1 MLTKIK
7 YIDIFMEV
15 NRLISK
21 ILKKKKYKAEVYITA
36 DNFTAEYFTD
46 SLNEALT
53 WTLSGIS
60 ESYAT
65 SNNIKSLTRGIYGK
79 ICKFSAFHFTS
90 GSIKICEYKSPPTQ
104 DYLFMT
110 DAMVYVPDS
119 IMSAVRKESPTDL
132 HLLK

>member
-1 MLTKIK
+1 MVK
-7 YIDIFMEV
+7 DI
-15 NRLISK
+15 LSK

-36 DNFTAEYFTD
+36 DNFTAEYYSD

-53 WTLSGIS
+53 WTLSGIA

-65 SNNIKSLTRGIYGK
+65 SNNTKSATRGVFGK
-79 ICKFSAFHFTS
+79 IGKFSALHFSS
-90 GSIKICEYKSPPTQ
+90 GTLKICEYKFPPTQ

-119 IMSAVRKESPTDL
+119 IMSAVRKESPIDL